1 MSGQITEDQHYV
13 PRSYLK
19 NFASVIGTG
28 KKERALVSFYQF
40 DKELLKEEIPTKSIC
55 YKSYFYGEDGK
66 IEKDFSVREAKW
78 AKVFKEI
85 ISMKS
90 YDLTSDQEQL
100 IKEFAVYQFCRT
112 VATHNFVKSSAE
124 ELLTA
129 HITEQYHFAPDDEI
143 VREMIKKKVDN
154 ELKPALLID
163 ICQELVS
170 ALDDLQIAVIHFNT
184 TECLITSDMPVLVL
198 NPFSVSGVGM
208 AMVGVFVIIP
218 VSPHVAVAI
227 YDQKVYVKCQAYIES
242 TNETDVINLNKYQ
255 IVSAEDRIISLTGK
269 NLQKAICYTD
279 ALEQREKVQ
288 AQHKVDSSYDGFGT
302 FFALHTRRIPYV
314 FELSF
319 CALPK
324 LIKRVPKE
332 CRNLYPR
339 TYREEAWHKLL
350 FQEYRLPELLKEEH
364 KIDAQTAK
372 EWKKGYSSMRA
383 YLEDYWEVP
392 AKDRTITPTMMRGI
406 KTCRTTFFQIA
417 NRQ

>member
-1 MSGQITEDQHYV
+1 MSVQITEDQHYV

-19 NFASVIGTG
+19 NFASVIRSG

-40 DKELLKEEIPTKSIC
+40 DKELLKEDIPTKSIC
-55 YKSYFYGEDGK
+55 YKSYFYGEDGE

-85 ISMKS
+85 ISMES
-90 YDLTSDQEQL
+90 YDLTSDQEHL

-143 VREMIKKKVDN
+143 VREMIKKKVDD

-170 ALDDLQIAVIHFNT
+170 ALDDLQIAIIHFNT
-184 TECLITSDMPVLVL
+184 TECLITSDMPVLAL

-208 AMVGVFVIIP
+208 AMVGVFIIIP

-227 YDQKVYVKCQAYIES
+227 YDQKVYAKCQSYIES

-255 IVSAEDRIISLTGK
+255 IVSSEDRIISLTGEK
-269 NLQKAICYTD
+269 LQKAICYAD

-288 AQHKVDSSYDGFGT
+288 AQHKVDSNYDGFGT

-332 CRNLYPR
+332 CRDLFPR
-339 TYREEAWHKLL
+339 AYTIEAWYKLL
-350 FQEYRLPELLKEEH
+350 VQEYRIPDLLKKEH
-364 KIDAQTAK
+364 KLDKQTVA
-372 EWKKGYSSMRA
+372 ERKKGYSNLRT
-383 YLEDYWEVP
+383 YLENYWEIP
-392 AKDRTITPTMMRGI
+392 IKERTISPTLMRQI
-406 KTCRTTFFQIA
+406 KTCRATPFPITYK
-417 NRQ
+417 R

>member
-1 MSGQITEDQHYV
+1 MSNKITEDQHYV

-19 NFASVIGTG
+19 NFATVIGTG
-28 KKERALVSFYQF
+28 KKEKAFVSFYQF
-40 DKELLKEEIPTKSIC
+40 DGALLKEDIPTKSIC

-66 IEKDFSVREAKW
+66 LEKDFSVREAKW
-78 AKVFKEI
+78 AKVLTEI
-85 ISMKS
+85 INMKS
-90 YDLTSDQEQL
+90 YDLTSDQEQQ

-129 HITEQYHFAPDDEI
+129 HFTEQYHFASDDEI
-143 VREMIKKKVDN
+143 VREMIKKKVDD

-163 ICQELVS
+163 ICRELIS
-170 ALDDLQIAVIHFNT
+170 ALDDLQVSVIHFNT

-208 AMVGVFVIIP
+208 AMVGVFIIIP
-218 VSPHVAVAI
+218 ISPHVAVAI
-227 YDQKVYVKCQAYIES
+227 YDQKVYTKCHAYMES
-242 TNETDVINLNKYQ
+242 TNETDIMNLNKYQ
-255 IVSAEDRIISLTGK
+255 IVSSEDRIISLTGE
-269 NLQKAICYTD
+269 NLQKTICYTD
-279 ALEQREKVQ
+279 ALEQREKLK

-332 CRNLYPR
+332 CRDLFPR
-339 TYREEAWHKLL
+339 AYTKEAWFKLL
-350 FQEYRLPELLKEEH
+350 VQEYRIPDLLKNEH
-364 KIDAQTAK
+364 KMDSQTVA
-372 EWKKGYSSMRA
+372 ERKKGYSNLRT
-383 YLEDYWEVP
+383 YLENYWEIP
-392 AKDRTITPTMMRGI
+392 IKERTISPTLMRKI
-406 KTCRTTFFQIA
+406 KTCHATPFPVTYKR
-417 NRQ
+417 